1 MLIFQDKDG
10 IICDAYENTTGR
22 TDLTSAEV
30 TDGTFDG
37 WSKGKLLCFKC
48 HVMPNGHVDS
58 FSPAVDSNLI
68 RNFDGTQAVTM
79 HKVGYYNESE
89 KTFYGVPNGNIT
101 VFFDNY
107 NGEYSVN
114 RVSDRVTVRFN
125 RLNAQTN
132 ITLSIN

>member
-10 IICDAYENTTGR
+10 VICDAYENTTGR

-37 WSKGKLLCFKC
+37 WSKGKILCYKC
-48 HVMPNGHVDS
+48 TVSDGRVTMLTPCVDS
-58 FSPAVDSNLI
+58 RLI

-89 KTFYGVPNGNIT
+89 KTFYGVPAGNIS
-101 VFFDNY
+101 VYFDNY
-107 NGEYSVN
+107 NGEWSVD
-114 RVSDRVTVRFN
+114 RISDRVTVRFN

-132 ITLSIN
+132 ITLSIS

>member
-22 TDLTSAEV
+22 TDLTPAEV

-68 RNFDGTQAVTM
+68 RNFDNTQAVKM
-79 HKVGYYNESE
+79 HRTAYIGDTEVVF
-89 KTFYGVPNGNIT
+89 TGVPKGSM
-101 VFFDNY
+101 
-107 NGEYSVN
+107 SVYAEPLMP
-114 RVSDRVTVRFN
+114 SYTISQDGDTVTVSFDEREEV
-125 RLNAQTN
+125 TT
-132 ITLSIN
+132 ITLSII